1 MRGWLSLNET
11 VKDCVGDTKDFSRP
25 GQGVL
30 QIGPALATGKLGL
43 DISPEESFC
52 NTLEIMHDSNIT
64 TWKLCNVP
72 EFLLTLHI
80 SKTPLFLAGI
90 K

>member
-1 MRGWLSLNET
+1 MRGWSSPNET

-30 QIGPALATGKLGL
+30 QIGPALAIGKSGL

-52 NTLEIMHDSNIT
+52 NTLEIMHDLYIT
-64 TWKLCNVP
+64 TWKLCSVP
-72 EFLLTLHI
+72 EFLLILHI
-80 SKTPLFLAGI
+80 SKPPLLLGV